1 MKISRIKLNSL
12 VSYETSRAA
21 EAQKIA
27 ASLPKKQRIALLK
40 EIDNRLRDIFLLD
53 IDETIT
59 VAEEAPQKLSW
70 AINNNLALLRKA
82 RA

>member
-21 EAQKIA
+21 EEQKIA

-40 EIDNRLRDIFLLD
+40 EIDNRLRDIFLL
-53 IDETIT
+53 
-59 VAEEAPQKLSW
+59 VLMRP
-70 AINNNLALLRKA
+70 
-82 RA
+82 